1 MQKKKKKK
9 KKKKNT
15 NKQKDKYKNK
25 AKKQYCATFP
35 NQQSRIRNTTH
46 WKSRKSAEHEDKNQI
61 NHSHDPTCLII
72 QKRNKIVQREFQS
85 KDSCSTKWPETQR
98 KAKRNPNFS
107 KQTTQNYKLLHH
119 KKHH

>member
-1 MQKKKKKK
+1 MKTQFPESDPKAEKLNSLFPHAKKKKKKK

-85 KDSCSTKWPETQR
+85 KDSC
-98 KAKRNPNFS
+98 
-107 KQTTQNYKLLHH
+107 
-119 KKHH
+119 